1 VCSVCGLPLCGAVW
15 KANAPRFSAIGNAAE
30 VVGQTPWSAR
40 DAPVPPLGQRGQRLA
55 GCEQADGGV
64 GHGPGGPPH
73 DLCRRPAPEKTSGI
87 SLPSCPTIEHFYAVT
102 VLVREHHTG
111 SCLAHS
117 TSRVTNKS
125 GRLRLRVPGPIRLRG
140 LPGCCR

>member
-1 VCSVCGLPLCGAVW
+1 MPLVFPLLAMLRKLWGRPPGLRG
-15 KANAPRFSAIGNAAE
+15 
-30 VVGQTPWSAR
+30 TPSSRIWNKW
-40 DAPVPPLGQRGQRLA
+40 VQRLA

-64 GHGPGGPPH
+64 GRGPGGPPH